1 MKKLFFLLALS
12 VAVFGFNLSATKSC
26 PAFNDFYHNKNSGN
40 IFLQKGQSYKILKKE
55 QNSYYIVVPNAVPK
69 KRWVDSSCFKKETF
83 LNKIGNTLKS
93 LSGFTFSKKE
103 QSSLDSILVLTWH
116 NSFCE
121 NHNNRKECKLDGG
134 IYKNHLALH
143 GLWPQKRSYCN
154 VDSKIIALD
163 KAKRWR
169 ALPPLHLTPQIK
181 ELLTLY
187 MPGSLSYLQR
197 HEYYKHGS
205 CYSSDPNEYFHDALL
220 LTKQAD
226 ETIGEFLRQNIG
238 KKVTLAK
245 LKIVAAKLIDPKIK
259 NKIAT
264 FCKGP
269 ILEEIRISLKGKG
282 DNLKKLLDGAKPIH
296 SRCTTFIIDAPG
308 LFKRKKRF
316 FY

>member
-1 MKKLFFLLALS
+1 MKKLLLFLGLSFFS
-12 VAVFGFNLSATKSC
+12 FGFELSATKNC
-26 PAFNDFYHNKNSGN
+26 EAFNDFNHNYNSGHIVLN
-40 IFLQKGQSYKILKKE
+40 KGQSYKILKKVK
-55 QNSYYIVVPNAVPK
+55 NNYSILIPNALPK
-69 KRWVDSSCFKKETF
+69 RRWVDSSCFEKESF
-83 LNKIGNTLKS
+83 LNKIQNKLYALPALFKKNEEIDS
-93 LSGFTFSKKE
+93 L
-103 QSSLDSILVLTWH
+103 LVLTWH

-121 NHNNRKECKLDGG
+121 NHSNRKECKLNGEV
-134 IYKNHLALH
+134 YKNHLALH

-154 VDSKIIALD
+154 VDSSIIALD

-169 ALPPLHLTPQIK
+169 ALPPLNLNPQIK
-181 ELLTLY
+181 ELLALY

-205 CYSSDPNEYFHDALL
+205 CYSNKPNEYFHDALI

-238 KKVTLAK
+238 KRVSLAK
-245 LKIVAAKLIDPKIK
+245 LKMVAAKLIDPKIK

-269 ILEEIRISLKGKG
+269 ILAEIRISLKGKG
-282 DNLKKLLDGAKPIH
+282 DNLKKLIQGAKPIH
-296 SRCTTFIIDAPG
+296 SRCINFIIDAPG
-308 LFKRKKRF
+308 LFKRKRRF